1 MLLKVYSFF
10 CSIKC
15 GYAYLQICYSLK
27 NINSKMWY
35 WTSVY
40 KSVYYTNEVARSG
53 FTTLCV
59 SEQRNQATSS
69 MDITDRY
76 IAQPHTSA

>member
-1 MLLKVYSFF
+1 
-10 CSIKC
+10 
-15 GYAYLQICYSLK
+15 
-27 NINSKMWY
+27 MWY